1 MAGFADEEEAGECVV
16 VAGMVGTE
24 FIDGLVVGVFAEFAA
39 PEGVVAGLVDDE
51 EASEFAVVKA
61 ILGGAL
67 EEYRLFALL
76 ANSCARPRS
85 TSARSLSLT
94 LLPNPSVRARLPA

>member
-16 VAGMVGTE
+16 IAWMVGRE
-24 FIDGLVVGVFAEFAA
+24 FIDGMVVCVCAEFAA

-61 ILGGAL
+61 I
-67 EEYRLFALL
+67 RD
-76 ANSCARPRS
+76 
-85 TSARSLSLT
+85 
-94 LLPNPSVRARLPA
+94 